1 MTNIELF
8 KAMKPGHT
16 ETYEAYYRNNAGLE
30 FNYSDIF
37 SKLIKD
43 AARTNRFQSDV
54 YYILNELDETF
65 KEYDPKN
72 IPLPIWAGCRKDGV
86 DGTGFVLAAESNKS
100 MYGTMSQRY
109 FALYSVSFRQEDSE
123 YGMRYFVDF
132 NEYWV

>member
-8 KAMKPGHT
+8 EKMKPGHT
-16 ETYEAYYRNNAGLE
+16 ETYEAYYRKNSGLE
-30 FNYSDIF
+30 FNYSDMF

-54 YYILNELDETF
+54 YYVLTELDEAF
-65 KEYDPKN
+65 KEYKPED
-72 IPLPIWAGCRKDGV
+72 IHFPIWAGFRKDGV
-86 DGTGFVLAAESNKS
+86 DGTGFVITVENNKS
-100 MYGTMSQRY
+100 MYGSISQRY

-123 YGMRYFVDF
+123 YGTRYFIDF